1 MIVSR
6 ETFTKSFQ
14 IFTTA
19 YTCDIMTT
27 REISWFFDFIC
38 ILYNLKTIRRK
49 AGGHVIRT
57 KMFEFWHVA
66 LD

>member
-1 MIVSR
+1 
-6 ETFTKSFQ
+6 
-14 IFTTA
+14 
-19 YTCDIMTT
+19 
-27 REISWFFDFIC
+27 
-38 ILYNLKTIRRK
+38 LKTIRRK